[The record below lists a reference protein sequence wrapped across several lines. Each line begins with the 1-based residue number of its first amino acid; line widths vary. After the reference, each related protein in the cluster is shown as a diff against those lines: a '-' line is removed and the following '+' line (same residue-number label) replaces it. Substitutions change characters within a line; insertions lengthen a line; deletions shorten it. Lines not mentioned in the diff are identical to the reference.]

1 LLISLKVMYNK
12 RLKTGVRFLYN
23 VGIYVE
29 QIYIKDMIMSK
40 ELQTDLS
47 MTAKTRRLA

>member
-1 LLISLKVMYNK
+1 
-12 RLKTGVRFLYN
+12 
-23 VGIYVE
+23 VE

-47 MTAKTRRLA
+47 MTAKTKRLLESKITSAEVDVQSAKLMR